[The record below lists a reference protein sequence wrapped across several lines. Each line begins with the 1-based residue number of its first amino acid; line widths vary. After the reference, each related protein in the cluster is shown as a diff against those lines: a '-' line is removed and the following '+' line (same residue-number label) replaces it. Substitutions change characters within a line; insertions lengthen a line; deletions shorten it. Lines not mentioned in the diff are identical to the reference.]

1 MKTEID
7 LRKVSAEEL
16 SLSHTCRTCLATNP
30 DQQMTCIFETELTGD
45 STSVDIYELLL
56 LLQLKVCISK
66 DDGFPTKICGICLAR
81 LVAIEDFR
89 KHCEKV
95 QKYLQKNF
103 VKQTVFQQSTPTK
116 VDDFSESEHS
126 NLDAS
131 WHDQTE
137 IKSEDADHFDKHRGV
152 TKPGRKSKDDADFS
166 SDSDL
171 DPSWEPNVDDKA
183 ENEGAKDSDK
193 HTTGIKYKCRVCE
206 KSFKYARCRL
216 SHEKT
221 HSKKTNKT
229 TYLCNVCGKGFN
241 HENSLNSHI
250 KKHNTTEKYSCDI
263 CQKVFLMK
271 GSLKTH
277 LNVHSNVKAFQCEQC
292 GKNFRQM
299 GALNIHLAL
308 HNADRPY
315 KCEFCKE
322 SYLRVRDL
330 RRHRLVV
337 HAQTELT
344 VKSLD
349 EQEDSGDQLP
359 VKQEIP
365 QKESSKK
372 KSKND
377 LPYGCNLCSR
387 TFKLPSSLASHIKT
401 HSEERKFVC
410 NECGV
415 GFKKLAHLKMHV
427 NGVHLRKKAYSCEV
441 CNKSFA
447 RVGDRNVHMRSHT
460 EEKPHQCS
468 YCGRGFHL
476 AKALRAHTRQHTG
489 ERPFVCIICNAGF
502 TCHKTLTSHT
512 RRQHAG
518 DQQVL
523 TKVDE
528 IAQATLSGS
537 QKETNGSSSLVVCKI
552 DSQA

>member
-1 MKTEID
+1 MNTEID

-56 LLQLKVCISK
+56 LLQLKVCVNLYDTNKNDMWSIQFYILQISK

-95 QKYLQKNF
+95 QEYLQKNF

-365 QKESSKK
+365 QKESTKK

-441 CNKSFA
+441 RISG
-447 RVGDRNVHMRSHT
+447 VQRNMFKFVVYKKC
-460 EEKPHQCS
+460 EKNHF
-468 YCGRGFHL
+468 Y
-476 AKALRAHTRQHTG
+476 
-489 ERPFVCIICNAGF
+489 
-502 TCHKTLTSHT
+502 
-512 RRQHAG
+512 
-518 DQQVL
+518 
-523 TKVDE
+523 
-528 IAQATLSGS
+528 
-537 QKETNGSSSLVVCKI
+537 
-552 DSQA
+552 